1 MYLLHFFIFHIDFLS
16 TYTKYYTLKFK
27 KCRRSAF
34 DKYIKNDIIFNTHGG
49 FIMKEYLTKMK
60 SSFKK
65 HWGQFVDEGKKC
77 IAEFKNP
84 ATRKKQIPNLFTASR
99 LLAPIF
105 ILPAALSGN
114 LLLAGIFVG
123 IFASTDAI
131 DGYLARKYD
140 STSEF
145 GRKLDALTDK
155 LFIGALLVLPSIYN
169 PVLLSTIVMEG
180 IISAINI
187 HSQLNNNNPKTE
199 YIGKIKTAALFG
211 TVALN
216 YLSLAFHIPNAVLNI
231 ALGSTLGL
239 QTISAAKYLN
249 IAVQKEKDKK
259 KKTDFEE
266 PLINRIEEPEQAAE
280 LAETLGLKPSLTA
293 TTSSKKPQELSPEER
308 ARQLREI
315 REQILQLVSPETI
328 NEPISKGPEKSLRAK
343 K

>member
-1 MYLLHFFIFHIDFLS
+1 
-16 TYTKYYTLKFK
+16 
-27 KCRRSAF
+27 
-34 DKYIKNDIIFNTHGG
+34 
-49 FIMKEYLTKMK
+49 MKEFFSKMK
-60 SSFKK
+60 DSFKH

-77 IAEFKNP
+77 FAEFKNP
-84 ATRKKQIPNLFTASR
+84 STRKKQIPNLLTASR
-99 LLAPIF
+99 LLSPIF

-123 IFASTDAI
+123 IFASTDAV
-131 DGYLARKYD
+131 DGYLARKYN

-155 LFIGALLVLPSIYN
+155 LFAGSLLIPLVFYN
-169 PVLLSTIVMEG
+169 PTLLLTIIMEG
-180 IISAINI
+180 AISVINV

-199 YIGKIKTAALFG
+199 YIGKVKTAALFG

-216 YLSLAFHIPNAVLNI
+216 YLSLALNIPNTILNI

-259 KKTDFEE
+259 KKKVYSAPAIE
-266 PLINRIEEPEQAAE
+266 LIEEPEKAAE
-280 LAETLGLKPSLTA
+280 LAETLGLKPSITA
-293 TTSSKKPQELSPEER
+293 TTSLEKSQELSPEER

-315 REQILQLVSPETI
+315 REQILRL
-328 NEPISKGPEKSLRAK
+328 EPPDESISKGPVKSIGAK
-343 K
+343 NS